1 MEGFPMLRRVLV
13 LASAAALA
21 LALTSPA
28 MAARPTREYLPLPD
42 TIDLAAGEGCAFPV
56 RIDILVNREYG
67 VTFGDA
73 SGNLTR
79 QLVSGALIIGL
90 TNVDNGQSITVD
102 ISGPA
107 EFVVHA
113 DGSSTFTLRGNSMP
127 IAPGGLFRTTGT
139 VVQEF
144 DPDGNLLSTS
154 PATGRQID
162 LCAALA

>member
-1 MEGFPMLRRVLV
+1 MPRRI
-13 LASAAALA
+13 LALATAATLALA
-21 LALTSPA
+21 LAAPA
-28 MAARPTREYLPLPD
+28 AAVGPTREYLPLPD
-42 TIDLAAGEGCAFPV
+42 TIDLAAGDGCSFPV
-56 RIDILVNREYG
+56 RIDVFVNREYG
-67 VTFGDA
+67 VTFADA
-73 SGNLTR
+73 SGDLLR

-90 TNVDNGQSITVD
+90 TNVGSDRSITID

-144 DPDGNLLSTS
+144 DADGNLLSTS

-162 LCAALA
+162 LCAAIA